1 MTGELYINGKDAWTV
16 WGVNMGEGFL
26 DALDAP
32 LPMKEY
38 IQDESRLEDGVRID
52 TSSPKVASRDITLG
66 FTITGSSES
75 DYRSR
80 KAAFQSELQKGAFTV
95 KVPALSGETFRLVYT
110 GKGISYGLSRRRDFG
125 HFTMKC
131 TEPNPADRNGEQ

>member
-1 MTGELYINGKDAWTV
+1 MTGELYINGRDAWDV

-26 DALDAP
+26 DAMDAP
-32 LPMKEY
+32 LSMKDY

-66 FTITGSSES
+66 FTIMGSSES
-75 DYRSR
+75 DYRSK
-80 KAAFQSELQKGAFTV
+80 KAAFQAELQKGTFTV
-95 KVPALSGETFRLVYT
+95 KVPALSSGTFKLVYT
-110 GKGISYGLSRRRDFG
+110 GKSISYGLSKRRDFG

-131 TEPNPADRNGEQ
+131 TEPNPADRE

>member
-1 MTGELYINGKDAWTV
+1 MTGELYINGKDAWAT

-26 DALDAP
+26 DAIDAP
-32 LPMKEY
+32 LQMKSY

-66 FTITGSSES
+66 FTIMGSSES
-75 DYRSR
+75 DYRSK
-80 KAAFQSELQKGAFTV
+80 KAAFQAELQKGAFTV
-95 KVPALSGETFRLVYT
+95 KVPALSSDTFKLVYT
-110 GKGISYGLSRRRDFG
+110 GKSISYGLSKRRDFG

-131 TEPNPADRNGEQ
+131 TEPNPADRE

>member
-1 MTGELYINGKDAWTV
+1 MTGELYINGKDAWVT

-26 DALDAP
+26 DAIDAP
-32 LPMKEY
+32 LQMKSY

-66 FTITGSSES
+66 FTIMGSNES
-75 DYRSR
+75 DYRNK
-80 KAAFQSELQKGAFTV
+80 KAAFQTELQKGAFTV
-95 KVPALSGETFRLVYT
+95 KVPALSNDTFKLVYT
-110 GKGISYGLSRRRDFG
+110 GKSISYGLSKRRDFG

-131 TEPNPADRNGEQ
+131 TEPNPADRE

>member
-1 MTGELYINGKDAWTV
+1 MTGELYINGKDAWNT

-26 DALDAP
+26 DAIDAP
-32 LPMKEY
+32 LQMKSY

-66 FTITGSSES
+66 FTIMGSSES
-75 DYRSR
+75 DYRSK
-80 KAAFQSELQKGAFTV
+80 KAAFQAELQKGAFTV
-95 KVPALSGETFRLVYT
+95 KVPSLSSETFNLVYT
-110 GKGISYGLSRRRDFG
+110 GKSISYGLSRRRDFG

-131 TEPNPADRNGEQ
+131 TEPNPADRE

>member
-1 MTGELYINGKDAWTV
+1 MTGELYINGKDAWAT

-26 DALDAP
+26 DAIDAP
-32 LPMKEY
+32 LQMKSY

-66 FTITGSSES
+66 FTIMGSSES
-75 DYRSR
+75 DYRSK
-80 KAAFQSELQKGAFTV
+80 KAAFQTELQKGAFTV
-95 KVPALSGETFRLVYT
+95 KVPALSSDTFKLVYT
-110 GKGISYGLSRRRDFG
+110 GKSISYGLSKRRDFG

-131 TEPNPADRNGEQ
+131 TEPNPADRE